1 MSSAAV
7 QVQLPR
13 IPDEEFAD
21 RIRRFKEKMAQEGL
35 DLVVGFCNLL
45 DPSAVRYFADVSPIN
60 ESAAFLIPL
69 EGDPILCS
77 GQACHEWSR
86 YHSKIKDIRVMPEV
100 GEVSGVEYNLEV
112 EDFEDLFAEM
122 KRKYRIGKIGIIGDL
137 IFPYEIYRKLEKVFP
152 DAVKTSAESGMYEMR
167 MRKSERE
174 LACIRHAGEIIS
186 ATFEYAV
193 SRLKPGSTELDIQAD
208 IESQMLRLGAEAY
221 THSWAPMIPS
231 GPMHS
236 NLCMNRNTLRK
247 VQEGEII
254 DLQAGT
260 LYEGY
265 NAVICTPVIL
275 GPVPAEMKKAIIVA
289 REALNLVAGELKPG
303 AVSRQ
308 LFRTY
313 TDYLDKTGYRQ
324 FTPYGSVHS
333 LGMLECESPF
343 FSATKDV
350 VLVDNAVVAIDA
362 YFKGLPW
369 GSFRIEETFIVH
381 PDGPELVTTF
391 NSRYLDRYS
400 A

>member
-1 MSSAAV
+1 MDTAAL
-7 QVQLPR
+7 QTEPLR

-21 RIRRFKEKMAQEGL
+21 RMVRFKGKMTQNGL
-35 DLVVGFCNLL
+35 DLVAGFSNLL

-60 ESAAFLIPL
+60 ESAGFLIPL

-86 YHSKIKDIRVMPEV
+86 YHSRIKDIRIMPEV

-122 KRKYRIGKIGIIGDL
+122 KAKYAVKRIGIIGDL
-137 IFPYEIYRKLEKVFP
+137 IFPHEIYRKLEAVFP
-152 DAVKTSAESGMYEMR
+152 GVEKTSAEGIMYELR
-167 MRKSERE
+167 MRKSENE
-174 LACIRHAGEIIS
+174 LQCIRHAGEIITR
-186 ATFEYAV
+186 TFEYAI
-193 SRLKPGSTELDIQAD
+193 SRVEPGVTELDIQAD

-231 GPMHS
+231 GPVHS
-236 NLCMNRNTLRK
+236 NLCMNRNTLRQ

-254 DLQAGT
+254 DLQAGA

-265 NAVICTPVIL
+265 NAVICTPVVL
-275 GPVPAEMKKAIIVA
+275 GRVPDEIRAAINVC
-289 REALNLVAGELKPG
+289 REALNLVAGRLAPGVSSRELFK
-303 AVSRQ
+303 
-308 LFRTY
+308 TY
-313 TDYLDKTGYRQ
+313 TDFLDRKGYRQ

-343 FSATKDV
+343 FSAARDV
-350 VLVDNAVVAIDA
+350 YLVENAVVAIDA

-369 GSFRIEETFIVH
+369 GSFRIEETFIVK
-381 PDGPELVTTF
+381 PGGPELVTRF
-391 NSRYLDRYS
+391 NGKYLDRYC
-400 A
+400 

>member
-1 MSSAAV
+1 MDTAAL
-7 QVQLPR
+7 QTDCPR
-13 IPDEEFAD
+13 IPDEEFAG
-21 RIRRFKEKMAQEGL
+21 RMARFKEKMARSGL
-35 DLVVGFCNLL
+35 DLVVGFSNLL

-69 EGDPILCS
+69 DGDPILCS

-86 YHSKIKDIRVMPEV
+86 HHSRIKDIRIMPEV

-122 KRKYRIGKIGIIGDL
+122 KAKYAVKRIGIIGDL
-137 IFPYEIYRKLEKVFP
+137 IFPHEIYRKLVAVFP
-152 DAVKTSAESGMYEMR
+152 GVEVTSAEGIMYEMR
-167 MRKSERE
+167 MRKSENE
-174 LACIRHAGEIIS
+174 LQCIRHAGEIITK
-186 ATFEYAV
+186 TFEYAV
-193 SRLKPGSTELDIQAD
+193 SRLAPGVTELDIQAD

-231 GPMHS
+231 GPVHS
-236 NLCMNRNTLRK
+236 NLCMNRNTLRR

-265 NAVICTPVIL
+265 NAVICTPVVL
-275 GPVPAEMKKAIIVA
+275 GQVPDEIRAAINVC
-289 REALNLVAGELKPG
+289 REALNLVASRLAPGVSSRELFK
-303 AVSRQ
+303 
-308 LFRTY
+308 TY
-313 TDYLDKTGYRQ
+313 TDYLDRKGYRQ

-343 FSATKDV
+343 FSAARDV
-350 VLVDNAVVAIDA
+350 YLVENAVVAIDA

-369 GSFRIEETFIVH
+369 GSFRIEETFIVK
-381 PDGPELVTTF
+381 PGGPELVTRF
-391 NSRYLDRYS
+391 NEKYLARYL
-400 A
+400 